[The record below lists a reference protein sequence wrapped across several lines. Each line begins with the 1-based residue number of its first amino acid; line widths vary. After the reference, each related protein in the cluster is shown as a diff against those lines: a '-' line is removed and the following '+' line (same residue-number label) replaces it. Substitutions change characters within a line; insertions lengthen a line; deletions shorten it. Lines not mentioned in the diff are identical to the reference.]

1 MIHKRR
7 ENEIIYVNIVSTL
20 SVCNLGNSDGVS
32 GYIKIREN
40 SFKHPMHRECAKNI
54 PTYFSD

>member
-1 MIHKRR
+1 M
-7 ENEIIYVNIVSTL
+7 
-20 SVCNLGNSDGVS
+20 CNLGNSDGVS

-54 PTYFSD
+54 PTYFSDEFIINMRLNNFGVARK